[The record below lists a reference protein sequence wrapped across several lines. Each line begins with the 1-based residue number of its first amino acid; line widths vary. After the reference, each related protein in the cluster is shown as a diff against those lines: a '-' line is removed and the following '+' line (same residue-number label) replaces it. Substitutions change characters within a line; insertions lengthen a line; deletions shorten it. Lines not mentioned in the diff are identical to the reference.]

1 MSKVIAEA
9 DSKLQR
15 AAAQSCSN
23 HRVRFTDTA
32 PPGSEV
38 HFFAS
43 ETRNPLPAW
52 KYARSDTR
60 LPEPNRPD
68 ADGRIVAYLDADKS
82 YDVEIVHPD
91 GRRRLLTD
99 PAVDAVEVAKYNDG
113 PLWDAVTELKQW
125 LSELKT
131 GETWRAAAISDLST
145 EVDALANSP
154 TVQDYDDS
162 ALRTEIAA
170 LKQSVAELLAQVPY
184 DDTALRQQIFQRLA
198 EQDVV
203 IEAQGVEITK
213 LAKEVGGLKARIEA
227 LEGREVEPT
236 ELTPE
241 IEETI
246 AEVAVAGDSAATV
259 NEKLLAIY
267 RDAKSQAQHEQRASN
282 PDMKLITQL
291 EEKAERFLTAI
302 NWNRGRMVETLD

>member
-1 MSKVIAEA
+1 MSQQTSV
-9 DSKLQR
+9 
-15 AAAQSCSN
+15 AAPI
-23 HRVRFTDTA
+23 RVRFTDTA

-43 ETRNPLPAW
+43 ETRNPLSAW
-52 KYARSDTR
+52 KYARGDTR
-60 LPEPNRPD
+60 LPEPTKPD

-99 PAVDAVEVAKYNDG
+99 PAVDAVEVAKYDDSA
-113 PLWDAVTELKQW
+113 LWGAVTELKQW

-170 LKQSVAELLAQVPY
+170 LKQSVAELLAQAPY
-184 DDTALRQQIFQRLA
+184 DDTELRELFVKRLA
-198 EQDVV
+198 DQDDV
-203 IEAQGVEITK
+203 IEAQGIEITK
-213 LAKEVGGLKARIEA
+213 LAKEVGGLKARIAA
-227 LEGREVEPT
+227 LEGGSPEAFIRSKMRPNETFEQAREWLHSRFEVLYNKGRNRPLQGD
-236 ELTPE
+236 ELDE
-241 IEETI
+241 Y
-246 AEVAVAGDSAATV
+246 
-259 NEKLLAIY
+259 NEL
-267 RDAKSQAQHEQRASN
+267 SQGLG
-282 PDMKLITQL
+282 K
-291 EEKAERFLTAI
+291 
-302 NWNRGRMVETLD
+302 G